1 MFGKY
6 GLYFKILFLVAAL
19 IGTFFAM
26 KNLNPEKVQTAFQ
39 ALGIEPGAPGQP
51 GLQPGGAPL
60 AQGEIRRSLCLTRIH
75 AIRFPDGKALVE
87 VKKGMKLDWTA
98 EESGKSRSV
107 GYLDIEKW
115 LSRHCQFVAKPVSA
129 AEEPDLVPQN
139 EPKPYVIIEFIDK
152 SRWEIHRSGEVLFT
166 VSDPTDRFLSPDLDS
181 ALEEL
186 KVLAGLTVDS
196 SGQ

>member
-1 MFGKY
+1 
-6 GLYFKILFLVAAL
+6 
-19 IGTFFAM
+19 M

-75 AIRFPDGKALVE
+75 AIRFPDGKAVVE
-87 VKKGMKLDWTA
+87 VKNGMKLDWTA

-115 LSRHCQFVAKPVSA
+115 LSRHCQFVAKPISA

-139 EPKPYVIIEFIDK
+139 EPKPYVTVEFIDK

>member
-6 GLYFKILFLVAAL
+6 GLYFKILFLLLAL
-19 IGTFFAM
+19 MGTFFAM
-26 KNLNPEKVQTAFQ
+26 RNLNHEKVQTAFQ

-60 AQGEIRRSLCLTRIH
+60 AEGESRRTLCLTRVH
-75 AIRFPDGKALVE
+75 AIRFPDGKAVVE
-87 VKKGMKLDWTA
+87 VKNGMKLDWTA
-98 EESGKSRSV
+98 EESGKSRSL

-115 LSRHCQFVAKPVSA
+115 LSRHCQFVVKPILPA
-129 AEEPDLVPQN
+129 DEPDLVPQN
-139 EPKPYVIIEFIDK
+139 EPKPYVTIEFIDK
-152 SRWEIHRSGEVLFT
+152 SRWEIHRAGEVLFT
-166 VSDPTDRFLSPDLDS
+166 VSDPTDRFLSPDLDL